1 MYRKRVVSNLC
12 PHAPLDQDFQNGAK
26 KLIPMV
32 FCHGNKVT
40 AEEHYGVPMIMASH
54 GYAVFSINFMDG
66 TAPYATGKN
75 GEDIF
80 F

>member
-1 MYRKRVVSNLC
+1 
-12 PHAPLDQDFQNGAK
+12 
-26 KLIPMV
+26 MV

-54 GYAVFSINFMDG
+54 GYAVFSLTFMDG
-66 TAPYATGKN
+66 TAPYATGKS

-80 F
+80 FQEP

>member
-1 MYRKRVVSNLC
+1 
-12 PHAPLDQDFQNGAK
+12 
-26 KLIPMV
+26 MV

-40 AEEHYGVPMIMASH
+40 AEEHFGVPMIMASH
-54 GYAVFSINFMDG
+54 GYAVFSITFMDG

-80 F
+80 FKEPPL